1 MRDSEIKNTV
11 NHEGSISMSREKVT
25 AEERIK
31 AAKACA
37 EGRMSQAEAA
47 KRLGVTEAVVQGW
60 VIRYKASG
68 VMAFRKQEQNT
79 VYSEELKAAAV
90 KEYLS
95 GTGSQTGVAAKYG
108 LRSKTQLQDW
118 IKVYNSGRDLGRK
131 MSGGSRMKQGRETT
145 QEEKLA
151 IVKDCLENG
160 SNYGETAIKYSVSYQ
175 QVYTWVKKFR
185 KLGEAG
191 LEDRRG
197 KRIAAQA
204 PRTEL
209 EEARIK
215 IAQLEHELYMA
226 KMERDLLKKLDELE
240 RRDAFHK

>member
-1 MRDSEIKNTV
+1 
-11 NHEGSISMSREKVT
+11 MSRGKVT
-25 AEERIK
+25 VEERIE

-37 EGRMSQAEAA
+37 EGRISQSEAA
-47 KRLGVTEAVVQGW
+47 RRLGVDKSTVREWAK
-60 VIRYKASG
+60 RYEGGGAL
-68 VMAFRKQEQNT
+68 AFKEQEHNT
-79 VYSEELKAAAV
+79 VYTEEVKAAAV
-90 KEYLS
+90 RAYLD
-95 GTGSQTGVAAKYG
+95 GKGSLRGISAKYG
-108 LRSKTQLQDW
+108 IRSAKQLGEW
-118 IKVYNSGRDLGRK
+118 IKVYNSGRDFSRK

-145 QEEKLA
+145 QKEKLA

-197 KRIAAQA
+197 KRIAAQE

-209 EEARIK
+209 EEMKIK
-215 IAQLEHELYMA
+215 MAQLEHENYMLR
-226 KMERDLLKKLDELE
+226 MERDLLKKLDELE
-240 RRDAFHK
+240 RRDAFRK

>member
-1 MRDSEIKNTV
+1 
-11 NHEGSISMSREKVT
+11 MSKAKVT
-25 AEERIK
+25 AEERIE
-31 AAKACA
+31 AARACA
-37 EGRMSQAEAA
+37 EGRMGQSEAA
-47 KRLGVTEAVVQGW
+47 RRLGVDESTVREW
-60 VIRYKASG
+60 VSRYKAG
-68 VMAFRKQEQNT
+68 GTLAFRKQEHNT
-79 VYSEELKAAAV
+79 VYSEELKRAAV
-90 KEYLS
+90 KDYLS
-95 GTGSQTGVAAKYG
+95 GIGSQTEIAAKYG
-108 LRSKTQLQDW
+108 LRSKTQLHNW
-118 IKVYNSGRDLGRK
+118 IKVYNSGRDFGRK

-160 SNYGETAIKYSVSYQ
+160 SNYGETASKYSVSYQ

-197 KRIAAQA
+197 KRIAAQE

-209 EEARIK
+209 ERAQIE
-215 IAQLEHELYMA
+215 IAQLKHELYMA

-240 RRDAFHK
+240 RRDAFRK

>member
-1 MRDSEIKNTV
+1 
-11 NHEGSISMSREKVT
+11 MSRKGKVT
-25 AEERIK
+25 AEERIE

-37 EGRMSQAEAA
+37 EGRMSQREAA
-47 KRLGVTEAVVQGW
+47 RRLRVDRTAVREW
-60 VIRYKASG
+60 VKRYKAG
-68 VMAFRKQEQNT
+68 GALAFQEQISGEA
-79 VYSEELKAAAV
+79 YSEEIKLQAV
-90 KEYLS
+90 RDYLA
-95 GTGSQTGVAAKYG
+95 GNGSLGEIAAKYN
-108 LRSKTQLQDW
+108 LRSSSRLRDW
-118 IKVYNSGRDLGRK
+118 IKVYNSGKDFGHK

-145 QEEKLA
+145 QEERIA
-151 IVKDCLENG
+151 IVKECLENG

-185 KLGEAG
+185 EYGEAG

-197 KRIAAQA
+197 KRIAAQE

-226 KMERDLLKKLDELE
+226 KIERDLLKKLNELE
-240 RRDAFHK
+240 RRDAFRK